1 MMPLDYWEEEIDRH
15 EVGVTIF
22 AGAGCLTGAVLS
34 DGRRGG
40 DVGVR
45 DASP

>member
-1 MMPLDYWEEEIDRH
+1 MMPLDYWDEEIDRH
-15 EVGVTIF
+15 EFGVTIF
-22 AGAGCLTGAVLS
+22 AGAGRAPGAVLS